1 MASRE
6 LNQRLYYS
14 ISEVAEITGLKP
26 YVLRFWEKEFPNLR
40 PKKNKAGNRT
50 YQLKDID
57 LIKQIKDLLY
67 HNGFTI
73 EGAKA
78 KLRNSKNDK
87 PNQSEIQN
95 TRLKS
100 LLVEIKKELEGI
112 LKLLD

>member
-40 PKKNKAGNRT
+40 PKKNRAGNRT
-50 YQLKDID
+50 YQIKDID
-57 LIKQIKDLLY
+57 LIKQIKELLY
-67 HNGFTI
+67 QNGFTI
-73 EGAKA
+73 EGARA
-78 KLRNSKNDK
+78 KLRNSHNDK
-87 PNQSEIQN
+87 PPKSDLQN
-95 TRLKS
+95 TRLRS
-100 LLVEIKKELEGI
+100 LLVEIKKELENI

>member
-26 YVLRFWEKEFPNLR
+26 YVLRFWEKEFPHLR
-40 PKKNKAGNRT
+40 PKKNRAGNRT
-50 YQLKDID
+50 YQIKDID
-57 LIKQIKDLLY
+57 LIKQIKELLY
-67 HNGFTI
+67 ENGFTI
-73 EGAKA
+73 EGARA
-78 KLRNSKNDK
+78 KLRNSHNDK
-87 PNQSEIQN
+87 PDKSDLQN

-100 LLVEIKKELEGI
+100 LLVEIKKELENI

>member
-1 MASRE
+1 LATRN
-6 LNQRLYYS
+6 LNERLYYS
-14 ISEVAEITGLKP
+14 ISEVAEITGIKA

-67 HNGFTI
+67 ENGFTI
-73 EGAKA
+73 EGARA
-78 KLRNSKNDK
+78 KLRNSHNDK
-87 PNQSEIQN
+87 PDRSELQN

-100 LLVEIKKELEGI
+100 LLVEIKKELENI

>member
-26 YVLRFWEKEFPNLR
+26 YVLRFWEKEFSNLR
-40 PKKNKAGNRT
+40 PKKNRAGNRT

-57 LIKQIKDLLY
+57 LIKQIKELLY
-67 HNGFTI
+67 QNGFTI
-73 EGAKA
+73 EGARA
-78 KLRNSKNDK
+78 KLRNSHNDK
-87 PNQSEIQN
+87 PDKSDLQN
-95 TRLKS
+95 TRLRS
-100 LLVEIKKELEGI
+100 LLVEIKKELENI

>member
-1 MASRE
+1 MATRE

-57 LIKQIKDLLY
+57 LIKQIKELLY
-67 HNGFTI
+67 ENGFTI
-73 EGAKA
+73 EGARA
-78 KLRNSKNDK
+78 KLRNSHNDK
-87 PNQSEIQN
+87 PGKSELQN
-95 TRLKS
+95 TRLRS
-100 LLVEIKKELEGI
+100 LLVEIKKELENI
-112 LKLLD
+112 SKLLN

>member
-1 MASRE
+1 LASRE

-40 PKKNKAGNRT
+40 PKKNRAGNRT
-50 YQLKDID
+50 YQIKDID
-57 LIKQIKDLLY
+57 LIKQIKELLY
-67 HNGFTI
+67 ENGFTI
-73 EGAKA
+73 EGARA
-78 KLRNSKNDK
+78 KLRNSHNDK
-87 PNQSEIQN
+87 PDKSDLQN

-100 LLVEIKKELEGI
+100 LLVEIKKELENI